1 MAIRALAS
9 DYRDGAQPL
18 MAPEL
23 PTLIFKHSPS
33 CGVSIRAHSQVSTF
47 AKAHPDYPVIQLDV
61 VRQRKLSQEIA
72 SGLELVHE
80 SPQAI
85 LVVNGQVAWSASHG
99 GVTARAIEAA
109 IESVR

>member
-9 DYRDGAQPL
+9 DYSEGAQPL
-18 MAPEL
+18 LAPEL

-47 AKAHPDYPVIQLDV
+47 AKVHPDYPVIQLDV
-61 VRQRKLSQEIA
+61 VRQRKLSQEVA
-72 SGLELVHE
+72 AGLELVHE

-85 LVVNGQVAWSASHG
+85 LVSNGRVAWSASHG

-109 IESVR
+109 INSAK

>member
-1 MAIRALAS
+1 MAIRALPA
-9 DYRDGAQPL
+9 DYNDGAQPL
-18 MAPEL
+18 LAPES

-61 VRQRKLSQEIA
+61 IRQRKLSQEVA
-72 SGLELVHE
+72 AGLALVHE

-85 LVVNGQVAWSASHG
+85 LVANGQVAWSASHG
-99 GVTARAIEAA
+99 RVTARAIEAA
-109 IESVR
+109 VESVR